1 MLEYDILNNERKF
14 IMKETIN
21 LTNENICIKANYDT
35 KPTKVYDE
43 NARPSEAAVK
53 VAHETLSD
61 LGWRLYSNLTNFHNH
76 AVGVAP
82 VTSLMNELEMS
93 YEQFTKALN
102 ELVSNR
108 YLNFRP
114 ITNFD
119 KVYTGNA
126 FQFHSDNSLVAVCP
140 ISRAPTIE
148 ELKKPFFY
156 TGTSEVKETF

>member
-1 MLEYDILNNERKF
+1 MKEVINLNNAS
-14 IMKETIN
+14 
-21 LTNENICIKANYDT
+21 ICIKANYDS
-35 KPTKVYDE
+35 KPSKVYDE
-43 NARPSEAAVK
+43 NKRPSAAAIK

-61 LGWRLYSNLTNFHNH
+61 LGWRLYDNLCSFRNH

-82 VTSLMNELEMS
+82 ITALMNELEMS

-102 ELVSNR
+102 ELVSNH

-114 ITNFD
+114 ITHFD

-126 FQFHSDNSLVAVCP
+126 FQFHADNSLVAVCP
-140 ISRAPTIE
+140 ITRAATVD

-156 TGTSEVKETF
+156 TGNSDVKETF